1 VVVVAVVEVGFQIF
15 FQVEMVVVLAVSLV
29 VHQVLVMPDED
40 NHHQQVFEMIILILE
55 LMEQVSK
62 IVEIIFYLFDC

>member
-62 IVEIIFYLFDC
+62 IVEIIFYLFDY